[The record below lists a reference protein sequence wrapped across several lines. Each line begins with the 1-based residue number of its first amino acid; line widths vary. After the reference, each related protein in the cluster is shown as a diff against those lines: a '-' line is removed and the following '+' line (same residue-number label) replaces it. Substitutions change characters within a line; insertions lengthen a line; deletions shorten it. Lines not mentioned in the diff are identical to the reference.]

1 MDIPKELDSK
11 LKVLIESLKQEL
23 SNIRTNR
30 PSAKLV
36 ENVKVNYME
45 QQFSIKQL
53 GSISIV
59 PPREIDIS
67 CWDKNAAGSVAKAI
81 ENSGLGVSAAVDG
94 SLVRVN
100 LPILTN
106 ERRTELTKLVK
117 SMTEQSRIKIR
128 ALRDDANKK
137 AEQSFKEKLISEDQ
151 KFKTRKQ
158 VQDAVDKIN
167 QETETLLLSKLKE
180 LSE

>member
-1 MDIPKELDSK
+1 MDIVKDLEQK
-11 LKVLIESLKQEL
+11 LKALMESLKQEL
-23 SNIRTNR
+23 ANVRTNR

-36 ENVKVNYME
+36 ENVKVGYME
-45 QQFSIKQL
+45 QQFTIKQL

-106 ERRTELTKLVK
+106 ERRTELSKFVK
-117 SMTEQSRIKIR
+117 SMTEQSRIRIR

-137 AEQSFKEKLISEDQ
+137 VEQSFKEKTISEDQ
-151 KFKTRKQ
+151 KFKMRKQ
-158 VQDAVDKIN
+158 VQDVVDKVN
-167 QETETLLLSKLKE
+167 QETEILLLNKLKE
-180 LSE
+180 ISE